1 MDDTGTSGAADGLEA
16 PWVRDG
22 VHPDDVTAPQPP
34 VTDAQAA
41 AAVAA
46 ADGVA
51 AEHPHA
57 GPASDHVSAPGHHVA
72 AVAVPAESR
81 RRGLLAVA
89 AVTAGVLVMGVV
101 GAVAL
106 QRAAGSSVTGAG
118 AASSPAV
125 TSSPAVGLTP
135 AASEPADATDTA
147 VPPPL
152 APAQDTLV
160 LGDSLGLV
168 VYPWLADLLPDRY
181 VSYQAEVGR
190 STPATEKQ
198 LDSVG
203 AVPPVVIVSS
213 GTNDPVAN
221 VLEESARRM
230 LDSLGPRRC
239 VVWVDIVRPDR
250 IGDSQTAM
258 NAALDRATSGRA
270 NVRVLRWSQLVEA
283 HPEWMSGDGIHPNE
297 AGSQGRAEAFAQAAQ
312 GCSALDPAAP
322 RARREVLPQ
331 SAFWGPVSGQYRPPS
346 GSRSSSSATGSAT
359 PTTSNSASPSTSGSA
374 SSTSRTPS
382 VAPTT
387 SGAGPAPPA
396 PTTSVPPPDSPT
408 TPPDPAVSTTP
419 AAQESTSNAATPPTT
434 SVPES
439 TPAAT

>member
-1 MDDTGTSGAADGLEA
+1 
-16 PWVRDG
+16 
-22 VHPDDVTAPQPP
+22 
-34 VTDAQAA
+34 
-41 AAVAA
+41 
-46 ADGVA
+46 
-51 AEHPHA
+51 
-57 GPASDHVSAPGHHVA
+57 
-72 AVAVPAESR
+72 
-81 RRGLLAVA
+81 
-89 AVTAGVLVMGVV
+89 
-101 GAVAL
+101 
-106 QRAAGSSVTGAG
+106 
-118 AASSPAV
+118 
-125 TSSPAVGLTP
+125 
-135 AASEPADATDTA
+135 
-147 VPPPL
+147 
-152 APAQDTLV
+152 
-160 LGDSLGLV
+160 
-168 VYPWLADLLPDRY
+168 
-181 VSYQAEVGR
+181 
-190 STPATEKQ
+190 
-198 LDSVG
+198 
-203 AVPPVVIVSS
+203 
-213 GTNDPVAN
+213 
-221 VLEESARRM
+221 M

-346 GSRSSSSATGSAT
+346 GSRSSSSATGSGT
-359 PTTSNSASPSTSGSA
+359 PTTSTSASPSTSGSA

-387 SGAGPAPPA
+387 SGAAPAPPA

-408 TPPDPAVSTTP
+408 TPPDPVVSTTP

-434 SVPES
+434 SGPES

>member
-331 SAFWGPVSGQYRPPS
+331 SAFWGPVSGQYRPP
-346 GSRSSSSATGSAT
+346 
-359 PTTSNSASPSTSGSA
+359 TSGSTH
-374 SSTSRTPS
+374 SSTTSRTPTS
-382 VAPTT
+382 PTSPTAST
-387 SGAGPAPPA
+387 SATSSSPA
-396 PTTSVPPPDSPT
+396 PTTSS
-408 TPPDPAVSTTP
+408 TPPEPSVTPTSAQPSSTEPTATAPASSP
-419 AAQESTSNAATPPTT
+419 
-434 SVPES
+434 
-439 TPAAT
+439 